1 MNDDI
6 EMLADLRAKAT
17 WECFVDH
24 SYYDMWAVR
33 QVGEIAFNSTF
44 HLVNG
49 DEAKALVALLNSTAA
64 PVDGGKDA

>member
-24 SYYDMWAVR
+24 SYYDQRAIR
-33 QVGEIAFNSTF
+33 R
-44 HLVNG
+44 
-49 DEAKALVALLNSTAA
+49 
-64 PVDGGKDA
+64 KD